1 MRIIQRATNN
11 QKEGKYMKNNSQTV
25 PEMGEILD
33 LLVQTRDMCGNANE
47 ALREWE
53 WENRK
58 LSPEEGAQVRNE
70 FSKAWLQ
77 ARREARNAA
86 K

>member
-1 MRIIQRATNN
+1 MQN
-11 QKEGKYMKNNSQTV
+11 QNPAF
-25 PEMGEILD
+25 PELGEILA

-47 ALREWE
+47 AMREWE

-77 ARREARNAA
+77 ARRDARIST